1 MLSRECQTSQEQ
13 GHSLNWANVTRK
25 LADKEEHGECKL
37 PARGE
42 MMRSREGEGRK
53 QMRSRGKKERRER
66 IYELMRLARRI
77 REGLK
82 RKLAN
87 CKQDC
92 LAMLESRAKRITRR
106 GPEKGEAK
114 KKGRKTTATTRTDNG
129 SKQEK
134 FSVST
139 KQGEEFTKMFEE
151 TWHRCRE
158 GGGFTREQKQ
168 HKAVVR
174 KEGFAHDGGPGSGQ
188 DWELSTRER
197 RESWI
202 FMWRRGIEEREKH
215 VLARKAHS
223 DVEVAKKW

>member
-1 MLSRECQTSQEQ
+1 MQ
-13 GHSLNWANVTRK
+13 K
-25 LADKEEHGECKL
+25 
-37 PARGE
+37 
-42 MMRSREGEGRK
+42 
-53 QMRSRGKKERRER
+53 
-66 IYELMRLARRI
+66 RI
-77 REGLK
+77 R
-82 RKLAN
+82 
-87 CKQDC
+87 
-92 LAMLESRAKRITRR
+92 RR

-129 SKQEK
+129 SNRRSSRYRRSKEK
-134 FSVST
+134 SSQKCSRKRGIDAEKEVGLLVS
-139 KQGEEFTKMFEE
+139 K
-151 TWHRCRE
+151 
-158 GGGFTREQKQ
+158 KQ